1 MRAHWRLDEEAGGE
15 AWWGCACRLDEEA
28 KAGLMRRS
36 AAARLWKRLADQ
48 RRCAHGGGQE
58 TSGSALVEEAG
69 RQAAG
74 LSLLK
79 RKEEQVA

>member
-1 MRAHWRLDEEAGGE
+1 
-15 AWWGCACRLDEEA
+15 
-28 KAGLMRRS
+28 MRRS